1 VKSYYFKGLADVFY
15 EQRQMRLFSRMV
27 LKNGK
32 AIVYAREYG
41 EVF

>member
-1 VKSYYFKGLADVFY
+1 VFY
-15 EQRQMRLFSRMV
+15 EQRQMRLFSRVV

-32 AIVYAREYG
+32 AIVYGREYG